1 MSFFRKIIIYVFIL
15 ISFFISWII
24 VGNAYVTNA
33 HKAYLACIFRESPSN
48 YRHSVEIYTDFRFMR
63 LRENCA
69 LSLGTE
75 WSELDE
81 LIGYEL
87 SKMPIWE
94 RILVFPSYLIK
105 NFKSD

>member
-1 MSFFRKIIIYVFIL
+1 M
-15 ISFFISWII
+15 SWI
-24 VGNAYVTNA
+24 VVSDAYVTNI
-33 HKAYLACIFRESPSN
+33 HKAYLACIFREAASN
-48 YRHSVEIYTDFRFMR
+48 YKHSEKIYTDYRFLR

-81 LIGYEL
+81 LIVYEI
-87 SKMPIWE
+87 SKMSIWE

-105 NFKSD
+105 IFKND